1 MFNPAGGIYE
11 RINSLIKLDEERGN
25 KKEPSGTKG
34 LLKRVSAMDNTSSIS
49 KNKDLQFVKD
59 IIVEMR
65 KQQKE
70 QLGVTDIIDDDKRM
84 LVTPAGKATTKE
96 MKKELFKK
104 IGVVQ
109 DA

>member
-49 KNKDLQFVKD
+49 KNKDLQFIKD
-59 IIVEMR
+59 IIVE
-65 KQQKE
+65 
-70 QLGVTDIIDDDKRM
+70 
-84 LVTPAGKATTKE
+84 ATTKE

>member
-25 KKEPSGTKG
+25 KKEP
-34 LLKRVSAMDNTSSIS
+34 
-49 KNKDLQFVKD
+49 
-59 IIVEMR
+59 IVEMR

-104 IGVVQ
+104 MGVVQ

>member
-1 MFNPAGGIYE
+1 MFNPAGNLFE
-11 RINSLIKLDEERGN
+11 RVNSLIKLDEERGN
-25 KKEPSGTKG
+25 KKETSDTKG
-34 LLKRVSAMDNTSSIS
+34 LLKRVSAMDNTNNIS

-59 IIVEMR
+59 VIVEMR

-70 QLGVTDIIDDDKRM
+70 QLGVTDVIDDDKRI

-104 IGVVQ
+104 MGVVQ

>member
-1 MFNPAGGIYE
+1 
-11 RINSLIKLDEERGN
+11 
-25 KKEPSGTKG
+25 
-34 LLKRVSAMDNTSSIS
+34 
-49 KNKDLQFVKD
+49 
-59 IIVEMR
+59 MR

-70 QLGVTDIIDDDKRM
+70 QLGVTDVIDDDKRM